1 MSALLKSFDCC
12 VLPRNEQIWLLAASA
27 EGRRRADTQRHVGMT
42 RDQQIAA
49 AVELLEP
56 SASERRKCRIEIE
69 AVID

>member
-1 MSALLKSFDCC
+1 
-12 VLPRNEQIWLLAASA
+12 
-27 EGRRRADTQRHVGMT
+27 MT